1 MNEYYN
7 RFGCKEDL
15 SDVNAFLQEFLDSHC
30 VNSVQFSYTEYDETD
45 GTGEG
50 TRTTIEKCRYTVE
63 DFE

>member
-1 MNEYYN
+1 MEHFINYGLQQVN
-7 RFGCKEDL
+7 LDL
-15 SDVNAFLQEFLDSHC
+15 VSSMMQEFLDTHC

-50 TRTTIEKCRYTVE
+50 TRTTIEKARYSVE